1 MMFVNVTHQKLIDET
16 IQTHRMIVD
25 AIASHDPTGAKAAM
39 VMHMNFNRS
48 VIKKLYDEE
57 RAAIDN

>member
-25 AIASHDPTGAKAAM
+25 AIAGHDPTGAKAAM

-48 VIKKLYDEE
+48 MIKRLYDEE
-57 RAAIDN
+57 KAATEN